1 MNDPQETRDKAM
13 RRINEIIDGS
23 KGTLTEEES
32 MSLYQLQSIIDRCDV
47 ILQKPVKLPG
57 MPDGK

>member
-1 MNDPQETRDKAM
+1 MTNPQETRDKAM

-23 KGTLTEEES
+23 QGTLTEEES

-47 ILQKPVKLPG
+47 ILQKPVTLPG